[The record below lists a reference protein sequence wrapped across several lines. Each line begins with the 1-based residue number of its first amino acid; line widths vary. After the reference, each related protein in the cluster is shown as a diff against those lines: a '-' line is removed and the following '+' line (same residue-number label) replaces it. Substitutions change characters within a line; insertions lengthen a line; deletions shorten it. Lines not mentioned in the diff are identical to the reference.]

1 MAWDTPGSTC
11 LSRKKSAT
19 KRVRSDIPVDREDGG
34 SVRGPPE
41 SVERERQP
49 FGRITVAN
57 CDCTAGA
64 DAQLAIEMAAR
75 AVSEL
80 S

>member
-1 MAWDTPGSTC
+1 MLPTGSFDFDRDVESITVN
-11 LSRKKSAT
+11 RWAHGYTSA
-19 KRVRSDIPVDREDGG
+19 G
-34 SVRGPPE
+34 SPE
-41 SVERERQP
+41 SVERGRQP

-57 CDCTAGA
+57 CDSAPGA

-80 S
+80 G